1 MLINYNCPNCG
12 RLLKNIDNLKDEI
25 ICNVCECVID
35 VNYDIIITE
44 EGITTEIAIFKE
56 KK

>member
-12 RLLKNIDNLKDEI
+12 RLLEDIDNSKDEI
-25 ICNVCECVID
+25 TCNVCECVID

-44 EGITTEIAIFKE
+44 EGIETEIMLFKE
-56 KK
+56 KG

>member
-1 MLINYNCPNCG
+1 MLINNNCPNCG
-12 RLLKNIDNLKDEI
+12 RLLEITDNSKDEI
-25 ICNVCECVID
+25 ICNVCECPID

-44 EGITTEIAIFKE
+44 EGIETEITIFKE